1 MRSEEIQEPI
11 FVGAVFTNSKI
22 KPRWFIWKGRK
33 YLVQEITFTWKDRQ
47 GEAPLVY
54 FSLSDGTNIFEIC
67 FNQKTLN
74 WHLVRLHLE
83 G

>member
-1 MRSEEIQEPI
+1 MHTEEIYEPI
-11 FVGAVFTNSKI
+11 LVDAVFTNSKI

-33 YLVQEITFTWKDRQ
+33 YSVQEVTYSWQDRE
-47 GEAPLVY
+47 GEASLVY
-54 FSLSDGTNIFEIC
+54 FSVSDGTNIFEIC

-74 WHLVRLHLE
+74 WHLARVHIE